1 MLVALAY
8 VLVLAV
14 VALIVPLAVSLR
26 DRVDAEVRLEARTEA
41 EAVASRTVSVID
53 PPDSTRL
60 KSLALKASRAVSGRV
75 VIVDKKG
82 RILTDSDGAATA
94 GASFVNRPEIAAA
107 LGGHVSQVKRY
118 STTLGAEILATA
130 VPVYTGDSPGGAVR
144 VTQSVRSVSAAIRRA
159 WLGLALVGLVV
170 IILGLV
176 AGAVI
181 ARRITKPIV
190 RLDEAAR
197 RVANGDLTATA
208 TVEGSTEQQALATSF
223 NTMTE
228 RLTIL
233 LSAQREFVADAS
245 HQLRTPLA
253 GMRLRLEE
261 ARAQSGDSEQREELD
276 AAIAEVDRL
285 ALIVNELLELSRA
298 GEGKPPLAVTD
309 AATALGGAFE
319 RWRAAAA
326 QIGCELQL
334 GTIED
339 TQFACHHSDVDRMLD
354 ALIENALAYAPGEP
368 VELSSAGGAMRIR
381 DCGPGLAG
389 ELGES
394 LFERFHRGEAGRS
407 GAPGTGLGLSI
418 VRELARR
425 WGGEV
430 VISDWPDGGAEVTIV
445 LPQSGSD
452 RLPTLSHPAPR
463 IDS

>member
-1 MLVALAY
+1 LALAY

-41 EAVASRTVSVID
+41 EAVASRTVSVIS
-53 PPDSTRL
+53 PPNLARL
-60 KSLALKASRAVSGRV
+60 QSLALTASSAVSGRV
-75 VIVDKKG
+75 VIVDRKG
-82 RILTDSDGAATA
+82 RILADSDSAAAA
-94 GASFVNRPEIAAA
+94 GSSFANRPEIASA
-107 LGGHVSQVKRY
+107 LGGHVSQAQRY
-118 STTLGAEILATA
+118 SKTLGAEILATA
-130 VPVYTGDSPGGAVR
+130 VPVYTGAAPGGAVR
-144 VTQSVRSVSAAIRRA
+144 VTQSVSSVSAAIRRA
-159 WLGLALVGLVV
+159 WLGLALVGLLV
-170 IILGLV
+170 IVLGLV

-197 RVANGDLTATA
+197 RVAGGDLTATA
-208 TVEGSTEQQALATSF
+208 IVEGSTEQRALATSF

-228 RLTIL
+228 RLTVL
-233 LSAQREFVADAS
+233 LGAQREFVADAS

-261 ARAQSGDSEQREELD
+261 ARAQATEDEQREELD

-309 AATALGGAFE
+309 AATALHGAFE
-319 RWRAAAA
+319 RWRAGAA
-326 QIGCELQL
+326 QIGCELSL
-334 GTIED
+334 GVVED
-339 TQFACHHSDVDRMLD
+339 AQFACHHSDVDRILD
-354 ALIENALAYAPGEP
+354 AVIENALAYAPGAP
-368 VELSSAGGAMRIR
+368 VELSSVGGAIVVC
-381 DCGPGLAG
+381 DGGPGLSG
-389 ELGES
+389 EASEP

-407 GAPGTGLGLSI
+407 GPPGTGLGLSI

-430 VISDWPDGGAEVTIV
+430 TITDRPRGGAEVTIA
-445 LPQSGSD
+445 LPRSGD
-452 RLPTLSHPAPR
+452 DPLPSLSPNASKIGP
-463 IDS
+463 